1 MWFYGLKDKQ
11 VLLYLGSFS
20 SNELSEFGGWY
31 LSKNY
36 K

>member
-11 VLLYLGSFS
+11 VLLHLGSFS